1 MTKKAMLCFW
11 VTVIGIALA
20 LFGAGYKQFLL
31 MGIGIPMFLSGLTGI
46 MLIKDLLK
54 D

>member
-1 MTKKAMLCFW
+1 MTKKAALCFW
-11 VTVIGIALA
+11 VTVIGLALS

-31 MGIGIPMFLSGLTGI
+31 MGIGILMVLSGMAGI